1 MEVKFNGKLY
11 RVGKHRYSN
20 GGVAIVLENVNNEP
34 DDYIRATINVP
45 SANLSE
51 EQILI
56 KTWDENEGLLEVL
69 EAAGIVSVENRNF
82 DIGGSY
88 EDAALC
94 RLLI

>member
-1 MEVKFNGKLY
+1 MEIKFNGELY
-11 RVGKHRYSN
+11 RVGKHKYSN
-20 GGVAIVLENVNNEP
+20 GGAAIVLENVNNEP

-45 SANLSE
+45 SANLPE
-51 EQILI
+51 EKVLI
-56 KTWDENEGLLEVL
+56 KTWSENEGLLEVL
-69 EAAGIVSVENRNF
+69 EAAGIVRVENRDF